1 MPFSRHFSVFSLVLI
16 GVGHVGAQEIPSS
29 LDIQALKQAAQSQG
43 LASQVTGEANP
54 RATTARRE
62 HFVDSQS
69 LMDQHRRAE
78 DELRALKARE
88 KGPRRFAADL
98 FDTRSTSPLGTEGGI
113 ADDYVLG
120 VGDQLQVNVF
130 GSATFEVPA
139 QVDGRGEVVIPK
151 VGSVRVSGLS
161 LGKAR
166 AALQAK
172 VAQNFSRTTVDLA
185 VTRLREVRVFVMGEV
200 YRPGSF
206 LVPSLSSLVN
216 VLSLAGGPTPAGS
229 FRQVRVMRGGKAVH
243 TVDLYPLRS
252 EGLGNLN
259 FGLQSG
265 DTIFV
270 PLAFNQ
276 VLLEGA
282 FTRVAAA
289 SETALGENKA
299 KRIES
304 GKSTED
310 EEREEGLPEEQRKL
324 LRQIRSLEARLE
336 LPTAKK
342 EASSGI
348 SPLARGQ
355 QDLQGFGPMGTAAQN
370 GDQPLKPLERVAVE
384 DQLQVLKDQL
394 RDLKFKQRTDQ
405 RVPEFAAP
413 PLETLS
419 QPRWLTAW
427 QLDGKIP
434 QMQFEM
440 LPGETAAD
448 AMRFAGGLVAQAFS
462 ERLSLR
468 RMGKDGAFSM
478 MDVPLHE
485 GSATAPLQRGDI
497 LSALPLRDQAERAF
511 QIRGWVRVP
520 GAFARPQGLR
530 VGDVLERENQ
540 LLPDTYLGRGEIV
553 RTAPSG
559 TTSYLAFDVAKAV
572 AGDPAHN
579 VLLEDRDRVDLY
591 RLEDLRL
598 RKTVKVMGP
607 VSRPG
612 IYEFHEGMRAADLLF
627 RAGVPL
633 NQADRFVAELAH
645 TREGKPSE
653 VRSLDLTR
661 LLSSE
666 QSSPVE
672 LQDETLNPRIEP
684 YDQVSVFEKPDYRP
698 HRVVKVSG
706 QVGRPGSYS
715 LDKEGMGLRDLI
727 ARAGGL
733 TSEAMPQGAIFLRRL
748 GTLDPEKLKAQ
759 ELAGIETSDPTGNGI
774 NEILERLGETK
785 RQPLTGQILKTPV
798 LHGLTMGAVNR
809 MVVNLPAALEG
820 DSQSDVTLLDG
831 DEIVIPRQT
840 DAAYVV
846 GETASPFA
854 TFKVKKGTSVRDLLR
869 LAGGTTRNADTWN
882 IRLLK
887 ADGRILDSWVSGR
900 KVEPGDAVL
909 VPSKVRRDVSWQEN
923 LAAITNLAVMYAA
936 IKR

>member
-1 MPFSRHFSVFSLVLI
+1 M
-16 GVGHVGAQEIPSS
+16 GHAGAQEFPSS
-29 LDIQALKQAAQSQG
+29 LDLQALKQAAQAQG
-43 LASQVTGEANP
+43 LSSPGATEATP
-54 RATTARRE
+54 RASSIRRE
-62 HFVDSQS
+62 NLGDSPN
-69 LMDQHRRAE
+69 LLDQHRKAE
-78 DELRALKARE
+78 EELRALKAGE

-98 FDTRSTSPLGTEGGI
+98 FDTRSTSPLVTEGGI

-130 GSATFEVPA
+130 GSATFEIPT

-151 VGSVRVSGLS
+151 VGSIRVSGMS

-185 VTRLREVRVFVMGEV
+185 VTKLREVRVFVMGEV

-216 VLSLAGGPTPAGS
+216 VLSLAGGPTPVGS
-229 FRQVRVMRGGKAVH
+229 FRQIRVMRGGKPVH

-282 FTRVAAA
+282 FTRVAADAEA
-289 SETALGENKA
+289 SLRQLEA

-304 GKSTED
+304 GKSTEN
-310 EEREEGLPEEQRKL
+310 EARKEGLPEEQRVL
-324 LRQIRSLEARLE
+324 LRRIRGLEARLE
-336 LPTAKK
+336 VPSARTEATGGIAALPRSQQ
-342 EASSGI
+342 ELQ
-348 SPLARGQ
+348 PLA
-355 QDLQGFGPMGTAAQN
+355 AAVQN
-370 GDQPLKPLERVAVE
+370 GDLPLKPLERAAVE
-384 DQLQVLKDQL
+384 DQIQILKDQL
-394 RDLKFKQRTDQ
+394 RDLKIKRRTDQ
-405 RVPEFAAP
+405 RVPELAALP
-413 PLETLS
+413 QEPLG
-419 QPRWLTAW
+419 QPHWLTAW
-427 QLDGKIP
+427 QMDGKIP

-448 AMRFAGGLVAQAFS
+448 AMRYAGGLVAQAFS

-468 RMGKDGAFSM
+468 RMGKDGALSV
-478 MDVPLHE
+478 MDVPLQE
-485 GSATAPLQRGDI
+485 GAVSASLQRGDV
-497 LSALPLRDQAERAF
+497 LSAMPLRDHTERAI

-530 VGDVLERENQ
+530 VGDVLKRENQ

-559 TTSYLAFDVAKAV
+559 TTSYLAFDVAKAM

-598 RKTVKVMGP
+598 RRTVKVMGP

-612 IYEFHEGMRAADLLF
+612 IYDFHEGMRAADLLF

-633 NQADRFVAELAH
+633 TQADRFVAELAH
-645 TREGKPSE
+645 TREGTPSE
-653 VRSLDLTR
+653 IRRLDLTR

-684 YDQVSVFEKPDYRP
+684 FDQLSVFEKPDYRP

-748 GTLDPEKLKAQ
+748 GALDPEKLKAQ
-759 ELAGIETSDPTGNGI
+759 ELAGIESSDPTGNGI

-809 MVVNLPAALEG
+809 MVVNLSAALEG

-846 GETASPFA
+846 GEAASPFA
-854 TFKVKKGTSVRDLLR
+854 TFKVKKGMSVRELLR

-900 KVEPGDAVL
+900 KVEPGDSVL